1 MCTRRT
7 HALQR
12 SRTSIGDHE
21 STSEGKPSSGGW
33 SGLAAFY
40 HILLYMRERFFPP
53 WHHHRLLSS
62 LLRVRRGG
70 WSLRIS
76 LVCDALDQ
84 FLSRLT
90 ANMRF
95 TSKFCTDRQHFL
107 ADDLLGLSRYCHV
120 LANELV
126 RKSERRVCKKKESS
140 VRSTQREIFTKH
152 DFRILILAAV
162 TNLRFTDSQYRIII
176 GKCRI

>member
-1 MCTRRT
+1 MTNFRSLTSERICYLIATLYIRVHTYIRTYTSVQNSCTYYVGVSSCMYTSRGRTCARRT

-40 HILLYMRERFFPP
+40 HILLYMRERFFSP
-53 WHHHRLLSS
+53 WHRRLLSS

-76 LVCDALDQ
+76 LGRDAARSISL
-84 FLSRLT
+84 LSD
-90 ANMRF
+90 
-95 TSKFCTDRQHFL
+95 CQHAF
-107 ADDLLGLSRYCHV
+107 H
-120 LANELV
+120 
-126 RKSERRVCKKKESS
+126 SE
-140 VRSTQREIFTKH
+140 
-152 DFRILILAAV
+152 ILH
-162 TNLRFTDSQYRIII
+162 
-176 GKCRI
+176 

>member
-1 MCTRRT
+1 MSPCTYTRRERTCARRT
-7 HALQR
+7 HARQR

-53 WHHHRLLSS
+53 WHRRRLLSS

-76 LVCDALDQ
+76 LGRDAARSISSPIRPPTCVSLQNSALIDSV
-84 FLSRLT
+84 FS
-90 ANMRF
+90 
-95 TSKFCTDRQHFL
+95 DRQFP
-107 ADDLLGLSRYCHV
+107 
-120 LANELV
+120 
-126 RKSERRVCKKKESS
+126 
-140 VRSTQREIFTKH
+140 RSLPTISILQRTCQWM
-152 DFRILILAAV
+152 
-162 TNLRFTDSQYRIII
+162 N
-176 GKCRI
+176 